1 MSVFPYKPRRYQ
13 QEIMDT
19 ITACLAD
26 GKHFIMEAP
35 AGSGKTIASLTSC
48 LSFAAKH
55 DMGVLYLTRTNSQ
68 QKQAIW
74 ELGKIAERLGIRAV
88 SIQGRMNMCLL
99 VDSLSHLREKTI
111 SNEEIARL
119 CAVRKKRS
127 LAALKGEEVANRC
140 AFFERFLETKDDAPS
155 GNVLSAEEL
164 RAHGKEYGICA
175 YELNKALAKKADVL
189 IAPYIYVFD
198 DFLREKFLAWFPHP
212 PEETILIIDEAHNLP
227 DFCREL
233 LSFSLSLR
241 TVHQALREVEEY
253 AIREE
258 DIRNLLTS
266 LKNLLEH
273 LDEMVEFS
281 ENDDVLLSD
290 DIITRSLAAAGMDGA
305 AVQAMAEKMM
315 TYGDIVADI
324 KESHNMIPRSFVRSA
339 GMFLLRWLPLTDR
352 WVRIAERGEDNIW
365 IEAYCLDASIASSI
379 ITSFYASVHMSGTL
393 QPLQEYRDSIGIA
406 AEIRAFPS
414 PFPEENRLIMYVE
427 GVNTR
432 YYMSEEM
439 THRIAQ
445 HLETICNSIGRN
457 ALVLFPSYAVM
468 NRFLKTLHIDGAWYV
483 EERGERQHTLMKKL
497 RQFKR
502 NGGVFLSV
510 MGGRLSEGI
519 DFPSE
524 ELEMVL
530 IVGIPYPPP
539 SAKQQALLRYYDRK
553 YGNGWRYVM
562 EAQAI
567 RKIMQSIG
575 RLIRNEDDR
584 GVAVILDERACRFSR
599 YIPMKRS
606 TDPVKDIRQFF
617 AKVA

>member
-1 MSVFPYKPRRYQ
+1 
-13 QEIMDT
+13 MDT
-19 ITACLAD
+19 ITSCLAG

-48 LSFAAKH
+48 LSFAAER

-74 ELGKIAERLGIRAV
+74 ELRKIAEHLGIRAV
-88 SIQGRMNMCLL
+88 SIQGRINMCLL
-99 VDSLSHLREKTI
+99 VDSLAPLKERNV

-127 LAALKGEEVANRC
+127 LSALKGEDVSNRC
-140 AFFERFLETKDDAPS
+140 VFFEHFLETKDAMPS

-164 RAHGKEYGICA
+164 RVYGKEYDICA
-175 YELNKALAKKADVL
+175 YEMNRALAKKADVL

-198 DFLREKFLAWFPHP
+198 DFLREKFFTWFPRP

-241 TVHQALREVEEY
+241 TVNQALREVEEY
-253 AIREE
+253 SIREQ
-258 DIRNLLTS
+258 DIVYLLTS
-266 LKNLLEH
+266 LQSLLER
-273 LDEMVEFS
+273 LGDMVEFS
-281 ENDDVLLSD
+281 ENNDALLSE
-290 DIITRSLAAAGMDGA
+290 DIITRSLGAAGMDDA
-305 AVQAMAEKMM
+305 SVQAVAEKMV

-324 KESHNMIPRSFVRSA
+324 KESRNMIPRSFVRSA
-339 GMFLLRWLPLTDR
+339 GMFLLRWLPLTGK
-352 WVRIAERGEDNIW
+352 WVRIAEREEGNVR

-379 ITSFYASVHMSGTL
+379 INSFYASVHMSGTL
-393 QPLQEYRDSIGIA
+393 QPMQEYRDSIGID
-406 AEIRAFPS
+406 AEMQPFPS
-414 PFPEENRLIMYVE
+414 PFPEENRLILYVE
-427 GVNTR
+427 GVTTR
-432 YYMSEEM
+432 YYMSDEM
-439 THRIAQ
+439 VQRIA
-445 HLETICNSIGRN
+445 HHIETICTSIGKN
-457 ALVLFPSYAVM
+457 TLVLFPSYAVM
-468 NRFLKTLHIDGAWYV
+468 ERFLKTLNVTGACYV
-483 EERGERQHTLMKKL
+483 EKRGERQHTLMKKL

-530 IVGIPYPPP
+530 IAGIPYPPP
-539 SAKQQALLRYYDRK
+539 SAKQQALLRYYDRN
-553 YGNGWRYVM
+553 YGNGWKYVM
-562 EAQAI
+562 EAQAL

-575 RLIRNEDDR
+575 RLIRKENDR
-584 GVAVILDERACRFSR
+584 GVAVILDERAARFSR
-599 YIPMKRS
+599 YIPMKSS
-606 TDPVKDIRQFF
+606 TSPVEDIRLFF
-617 AKVA
+617 GE